1 MTARAV
7 RFYEDK
13 SLITPQR
20 AGTTRVYSARDR
32 ARMILILRGKRLGFA
47 LSEIKEYLDLYD
59 ADVTQHAQL
68 RVLLAA
74 VAKRR
79 AQLLGQ
85 RQAIDEALISR
96 HLFTADIPDPDL
108 LIRTSGEQRISN
120 FLLWQCAYSELVFT
134 KALWPDFGRGDLEQ
148 AIADYGCRDRRY
160 GASVGSR

>member
-1 MTARAV
+1 MTQGRLYTVTELAKELAMTARAV

-13 SLITPQR
+13 GLITPQR

-85 RQAIDEALISR
+85 RQAIDEAVAEL
-96 HLFTADIPDPDL
+96 ADIAAQSEAALKIPAP
-108 LIRTSGEQRISN
+108 RAKRAASG
-120 FLLWQCAYSELVFT
+120 
-134 KALWPDFGRGDLEQ
+134 
-148 AIADYGCRDRRY
+148 
-160 GASVGSR
+160 